1 MYIKEK
7 KLNVCFSTGGSRDLW
22 NELQK
27 VLSALET
34 SSGHGRKMLR
44 LQTQDSERVQAHHL
58 SAGRESWVQ
67 AIQVLIQPL
76 AVACIYSAASDL
88 PQALISVI

>member
-1 MYIKEK
+1 M
-7 KLNVCFSTGGSRDLW
+7 CFSAGGSSDLW
-22 NELQK
+22 NDLQK

-44 LQTQDSERVQAHHL
+44 LQTQNSEIVQAHHL
-58 SAGRESWVQ
+58 SAARESWVK
-67 AIQVLIQPL
+67 ATQVLIQPL
-76 AVACIYSAASDL
+76 AVAFMYSTASEL